1 MTMTRQEEI
10 NTLCSTYNK
19 ETLAHELMIAY
30 DLIALYQEQ
39 IAKQNEMFYASHG
52 YYECRSCGQVERKD
66 IGYDNVCPKC
76 GSNLIYN
83 SREASS
89 DYDI

>member
-1 MTMTRQEEI
+1 MASKRQQDIDE
-10 NTLCSTYNK
+10 LCSMYNK

-39 IAKQNEMFYASHG
+39 IAKQNEMFYAAFGH
-52 YYECRSCGQVERKD
+52 YECRSCGQVERKD
-66 IGYDNVCPKC
+66 ISYDNVCPKC

-83 SREASS
+83 SQEGV
-89 DYDI
+89 